1 MIVPAGLS
9 VPAESKDFLVCLRLR
24 RALRRLRQRTHN
36 RAARQF
42 DLEIVM
48 SVTFGATQRCVG
60 SLLEARLR
68 CRLSAQCRFG
78 GPVAPRL
85 MRDSAKRQT
94 RLLDAAAVEFEHR
107 RNRHQRE
114 GAGEA
119 GTYREI

>member
-36 RAARQF
+36 RAARKF

-48 SVTFGATQRCVG
+48 AVAFGATQRCVG

-68 CRLSAQCRFG
+68 CRLSAQRRFG

-85 MRDSAKRQT
+85 MRDAAERQP
-94 RLLDAAAVEFEHR
+94 RLFDRVALD
-107 RNRHQRE
+107 
-114 GAGEA
+114 
-119 GTYREI
+119 